1 MEFNDLL
8 TDEKFLESYNRTSR
22 IKGRQMQA
30 KVRNG
35 GCFFEL
41 KELDEEEKHEI
52 ERKLQE
58 QREREEKLEQEQEQM
73 EKEKKELENKNKKL
87 QKSEEKHQH
96 IKNIVVSK
104 FKLWIKIST
113 SI

>member
-22 IKGRQMQA
+22 VKGRQMQA

-41 KELDEEEKHEI
+41 KELDEEEKREI

-58 QREREEKLEQEQEQM
+58 QKEREEKLEQEQK
-73 EKEKKELENKNKKL
+73 EKEKNEKNDKN
-87 QKSEEKHQH
+87 QKTQRSEEKP
-96 IKNIVVSK
+96 IANIVVSK
-104 FKLWIKIST
+104 FKP
-113 SI
+113 

>member
-1 MEFNDLL
+1 MAEELLDKYSMTHKEILQENLKNQLFNVKYDLMEFNDLL

-22 IKGRQMQA
+22 VKGRQMQA

-41 KELDEEEKHEI
+41 KELDEEEKREI

-58 QREREEKLEQEQEQM
+58 
-73 EKEKKELENKNKKL
+73 
-87 QKSEEKHQH
+87 
-96 IKNIVVSK
+96 
-104 FKLWIKIST
+104 
-113 SI
+113 